1 MNRTTREQG
10 GRREERGQGGADLY
24 DTRPT
29 FEARLAGEAK
39 RAVKRRAQALLRVAI
54 GVVGWL
60 TRDRRYAV
68 APQADDP
75 AIRRILV
82 VRVDLLGDVVLS
94 LPAVRALRRAYP
106 RAQIDMLVLHSTAG
120 ILAGESAD
128 IERVLTFDPHAWR
141 RPTALLR
148 PRTWRDALHLLRTL
162 HAARYDL
169 AISISGDIGSILT
182 RLSGARRRVG
192 YAAEAY
198 PFLLTDTLPGG
209 RYRVH
214 QHEVRYVLALAERAG
229 GLVRPGDDA
238 LSLRVLP
245 QAAKRM
251 DEMLRAARR
260 SSGARGPVVALHA
273 GARNGQAKRWPP
285 AHLAALADRL
295 IAELDALVVLSGAPS
310 EAPLAREVLAHCTRR
325 PINLV
330 GKTSLQELAALL
342 AASDL
347 LVTGDSGP
355 LHIACAVVTPV
366 VALHGPTDPALS
378 GATAADAIV
387 LRRWLWCSPCYD
399 ASATAECRFGNP
411 VCMKRL
417 TPNLVY
423 AAARRQLRRQTPPAV
438 DRRERVPHVSL
449 ASPT

>member
-1 MNRTTREQG
+1 VERAAVNRTTREQG
-10 GRREERGQGGADLY
+10 GRRAEHPQGGEDLY

-29 FEARLAGEAK
+29 FEARLAGETK
-39 RAVKRRAQALLRVAI
+39 RAVKRRAQALLRLAI
-54 GVVGWL
+54 GAVGWL

-68 APQADDP
+68 APQAGDP

-82 VRVDLLGDVVLS
+82 VRVDLLG
-94 LPAVRALRRAYP
+94 AVRALRRAYP

-148 PRTWRDALHLLRTL
+148 PGTWRDALHLLRTL

-251 DEMLRAARR
+251 DETLRAARR

-285 AHLAALADRL
+285 AHLAALTDRL
-295 IAELDALVVLSGAPS
+295 IADLDALVVLTGAPS

-330 GKTSLQELAALL
+330 SKTSLQELAALL
-342 AASDL
+342 AASDQ

-355 LHIACAVVTPV
+355 LHIACAVGTPV
-366 VALHGPTDPALS
+366 VALH

-387 LRRWLWCSPCYD
+387 LRRRLWCSPCYD

-423 AAARRQLRRQTPPAV
+423 TAARRQLRRQTPSAV
-438 DRRERVPHVSL
+438 DRREGVPHVSL